1 MVKKSAIACSTNH
14 SSAFVP
20 VTGTELNMFN
30 LAPATGAGKNLV
42 PEKYDTLESL
52 WRLLPAPETGAGNR
66 RLFPASVSWP

>member
-14 SSAFVP
+14 SLAFAP

-30 LAPATGAGKNLV
+30 LALATGTGKNLV

-52 WRLLPAPETGAGNR
+52 APVAGAGNR

>member
-1 MVKKSAIACSTNH
+1 
-14 SSAFVP
+14 
-20 VTGTELNMFN
+20 MFN
-30 LAPATGAGKNLV
+30 LATATGAGKNLA